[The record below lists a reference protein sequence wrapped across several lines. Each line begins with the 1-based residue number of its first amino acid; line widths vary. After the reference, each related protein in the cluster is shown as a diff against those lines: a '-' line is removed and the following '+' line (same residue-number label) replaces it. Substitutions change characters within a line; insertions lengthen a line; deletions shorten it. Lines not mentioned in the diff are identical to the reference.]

1 MDLVPMKN
9 TIADLAAWAQALA
22 ACRPDEGTARP
33 DWKRLR
39 EKWAQI
45 MAHDGV
51 DLAWPRLAQYC
62 AHLEAGTAR
71 RGLLLMGGTGT
82 GKTFRLSFLVRR
94 FPYTRL
100 LRADDAARRLAGETT
115 AARED
120 ILGCSYQGEDLAID
134 DLGAEELESVVY
146 GQREQPMI
154 GAVAM
159 RHLLWECTGSLTHIS
174 TNLSWSQL
182 EERYGQRTVSRLRAM
197 CNVVALDGAD
207 RRRAI

>member
-1 MDLVPMKN
+1 MDLAMKS

-22 ACRPDEGTARP
+22 ACRPEEGKGRP
-33 DWKRLR
+33 DWRALR
-39 EKWAQI
+39 DKWARI
-45 MAHDGV
+45 MARDGV
-51 DLAWPRLAQYC
+51 DLAWPHLAQYC

-82 GKTFRLSFLVRR
+82 GKSFRLGFLCRR
-94 FPYTRL
+94 FPFTRL
-100 LRADDAARRLAGETT
+100 LMADDAARRLAGETT

-120 ILGCSYQGEDLAID
+120 ILGCSYQGEDIAID
-134 DLGAEELESVVY
+134 DLGAEEPETVTY

-154 GAVAM
+154 GAIAM
-159 RHLLWECTGSLTHIS
+159 RHLLWERAARLTHIS

-182 EERYGQRTVSRLRAM
+182 EERYGQRTISRLRAM

-207 RRRAI
+207 RRRQA